1 MSQPNKTITV
11 LQLYPKDMNIYGDHG
26 NLQVIIRMAESAKE
40 ADSAI
45 IDALGKEQRQIATKK
60 RLAMTELIA
69 PASFFTLTH
78 DL

>member
-1 MSQPNKTITV
+1 
-11 LQLYPKDMNIYGDHG
+11 
-26 NLQVIIRMAESAKE
+26 MAESAKE

-60 RLAMTELIA
+60 TLAMTEMLA
-69 PASFFTLTH
+69 PPSFFTFTH

>member
-1 MSQPNKTITV
+1 
-11 LQLYPKDMNIYGDHG
+11 
-26 NLQVIIRMAESAKE
+26 MAESAKE